1 MEQELMNGILEDVPE
16 GTLGGSNGE
25 TFTGTDTIASLM
37 PTII

>member
-16 GTLGGSNGE
+16 GTLGASNGE